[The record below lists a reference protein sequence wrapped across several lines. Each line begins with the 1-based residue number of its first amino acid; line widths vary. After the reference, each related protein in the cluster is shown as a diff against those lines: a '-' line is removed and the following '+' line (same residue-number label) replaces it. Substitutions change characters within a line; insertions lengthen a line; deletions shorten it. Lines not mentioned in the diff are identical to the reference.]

1 MILAGTDT
9 SAITLVWALSLLM
22 NNPHVLK
29 KAQEELD
36 HHVGKDRPV
45 DDSDVKNLVYLQA
58 IVKETMRLYPAAP
71 LSMPHEAM
79 EDCNIGGFHIPAGT
93 QLLTNIWKIQHDP
106 LVWLYPSEFRPERF
120 ITSHSEVDARGQHF
134 QYIPFGS
141 GRRMCPGISFAYQVM
156 HLTLARLIHGFNMA
170 TTMDEQVDMT
180 ECIGITM
187 PKESPLQV
195 LFSPRLSHKL
205 FE

>member
-1 MILAGTDT
+1 
-9 SAITLVWALSLLM
+9 M
-22 NNPHVLK
+22 NNHHVLK

-36 HHVGKDRPV
+36 HHVGKYRPV
-45 DDSDVKNLVYLQA
+45 HDSDIKNLIYLQA

-71 LSMPHEAM
+71 LSVPHEAM
-79 EDCNIGGFHIPAGT
+79 EDCDIGGFHIPAGT

-106 LVWLYPSEFRPERF
+106 RVWLDPTEFRPERF
-120 ITSHSEVDARGQHF
+120 ITSHAEVDARGQHL

-141 GRRMCPGISFAYQVM
+141 GRRMCPGMTFAYHVI

-170 TTMDEQVDMT
+170 TTMDEPVDMT
-180 ECIGITM
+180 EGIAITM

-195 LFSPRLSHKL
+195 HFSPRLSHEL
-205 FE
+205 FEH

>member
-1 MILAGTDT
+1 
-9 SAITLVWALSLLM
+9 M

-36 HHVGKDRPV
+36 QHVGKDRPV
-45 DDSDVKNLVYLQA
+45 DDSDIKNLTYLQA
-58 IVKETMRLYPAAP
+58 IVKETMRLYPAGP
-71 LSMPHEAM
+71 LSVAHEAM
-79 EDCNIGGFHIPAGT
+79 EDCNIGGFHIRAGT

-106 LVWLYPSEFRPERF
+106 RVWLDPSEFRPERF
-120 ITSHSEVDARGQHF
+120 ITSHAEVDARGQHF

-141 GRRMCPGISFAYQVM
+141 GRRMCPGMPFAYQVI

-170 TTMDEQVDMT
+170 TTMDEPVDMT
-180 ECIGITM
+180 ECIGLTM

-195 LFSPRLSHKL
+195 IFSPRLSHKL